1 MVTELDGY
9 RMNGRLTP
17 EVLRSASFSP
27 ARLGRRGL
35 DEASVREF
43 CAWTADEVVRLLNER
58 ANLEA
63 EVLRL
68 RDRVLGRAAP
78 EDGEAQAVSIL
89 AKAQQTA
96 DQYVAS
102 AQVYGKEVASDARRY
117 GEEILNE
124 ARARASVIL
133 DQAHARAAQAAQAA
147 PAAASGR
154 EPMGAEERRDL
165 ETELIYLR
173 TYSEVCRTHLRA
185 YLDSLSRSIA
195 EWEQAEK
202 SGVAAIVDGSSRS

>member
-1 MVTELDGY
+1 VTELDGY
-9 RMNGRLTP
+9 RIQGRLTP

-35 DEASVREF
+35 DEASVRAF

-68 RDRVLGRAAP
+68 RERVIGRAAP

-102 AQVYGKEVASDARRY
+102 AQVYGKEVATDARRY
-117 GEEILNE
+117 GEEILGQ
-124 ARARASVIL
+124 ARARASAIL
-133 DQAHARAAQAAQAA
+133 DQAHARAAHAAEAAQ
-147 PAAASGR
+147 AASGR
-154 EPMGAEERRDL
+154 ETVGVEERRDL

-173 TYSEVCRTHLRA
+173 TYSEVCRTHLRT
-185 YLDSLSRSIA
+185 YLDSLARSIE

-202 SGVAAIVDGSSRS
+202 SAAPARPLTP

>member
-124 ARARASVIL
+124 ARARA
-133 DQAHARAAQAAQAA
+133 AQAAQAA